1 MLRVTSVGFS
11 DSRVTFTGYLLCL
24 NRDPP
29 SSRRVDCPR
38 HSMGC
43 AKYSTDGVG
52 AKAAST
58 GRQGNRVLTFE
69 YFKEVIFPPAGLQ
82 AFPLDSHLQAGFPFQ
97 HVVEMFRRVARFWGP
112 WSLRTRHWSSRKVT
126 SRLQCREFFD
136 APVGSHR
143 GQQPL
148 CRHVQAADEVAG
160 LYRNARLRF
169 PSPHH
174 LHHRAQ
180 SRPLFT
186 GAQVVQTVGGADDPA
201 FPSFPASVVLVQGG
215 GIVIGHTLKACC
227 FSFLKQVFQVLVQ
240 VSLVLFHRQHVVGP
254 TGPEPSG
261 QSPSGTPWRQ
271 W

>member
-1 MLRVTSVGFS
+1 
-11 DSRVTFTGYLLCL
+11 
-24 NRDPP
+24 
-29 SSRRVDCPR
+29 
-38 HSMGC
+38 
-43 AKYSTDGVG
+43 
-52 AKAAST
+52 
-58 GRQGNRVLTFE
+58 
-69 YFKEVIFPPAGLQ
+69 
-82 AFPLDSHLQAGFPFQ
+82 
-97 HVVEMFRRVARFWGP
+97 MFRRVARFWGP

-126 SRLQCREFFD
+126 SRLQCREFSMLQWALTVASNRSAD
-136 APVGSHR
+136 T
-143 GQQPL
+143 
-148 CRHVQAADEVAG
+148 VQAADEVAG
-160 LYRNARLRF
+160 LYRNARIRF

-227 FSFLKQVFQVLVQ
+227 FSFLKQVFHSPRTGVPGS
-240 VSLVLFHRQHVVGP
+240 VSPPARSRPH
-254 TGPEPSG
+254 GPEPSG